1 MMEQMKVEMTYEA
14 IGNLVQQSFTA
25 GMLQYRNMVKPE
37 SDKIKQREAKRYL
50 QLLGYE
56 PKLLDELVEQ
66 RRIHRRKDG
75 DAKSN
80 CAIYY
85 SLSEIQ
91 RQIVT
96 IEMKKGKLTQIF
108 P

>member
-1 MMEQMKVEMTYEA
+1 MEQMKVEMTYEA